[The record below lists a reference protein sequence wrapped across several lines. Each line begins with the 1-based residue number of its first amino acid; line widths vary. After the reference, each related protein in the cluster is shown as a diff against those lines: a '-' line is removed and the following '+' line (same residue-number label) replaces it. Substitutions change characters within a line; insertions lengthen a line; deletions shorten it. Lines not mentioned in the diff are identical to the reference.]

1 MYDNS
6 LGRPEYKSLTL
17 TDNTDRSAEAQDE
30 KWRWSSY
37 SDDRGNN
44 GFNRSLYRLQQTSI
58 LYGETNGRLEI
69 ISKGSSSTLSFLFVI
84 KGTLDL
90 IDIKKRK
97 IQTLGA
103 GNATSI
109 IDRPDVKAKIHPGSA
124 WVGYRVPI
132 TTLREY
138 FERLM
143 HRPYFQEQTFAPLHD
158 FRSGSAGALYQTLC
172 YVTEDLATATN
183 STKDVLTN
191 VYERLLLAKL
201 FMTKPDNV
209 TSLSTLTGRRISPR
223 YLQRAEGFMRENI
236 HNAVTLD
243 EIAEAAGCSARALQR
258 MFKEYRDT
266 SPMHV
271 LCEYRL
277 SAAHEA
283 ILSGSAR
290 NVTDLAIHLQ
300 FSNPGRFSSLYRNA
314 YGMSPSAMMR
324 FHEKNT

>member
-6 LGRPEYKSLTL
+6 LGRPEYKPLTA
-17 TDNTDRSAEAQDE
+17 TDGPDWEADAPHE

-37 SDDRGNN
+37 SDEKGNI
-44 GFNRSLYRLQQTSI
+44 GYNRNLYKLNQTSI
-58 LYGETNGRLEI
+58 IYGDTHGRLEM
-69 ISKGSSSTLSFLFVI
+69 ISKGGSSTLSFLFVI

-90 IDIKKRK
+90 VDVKKRK
-97 IQTLGA
+97 THTLVA

-109 IDRPDVKAKIHPGSA
+109 IDQPDVKAKIHPGCS
-124 WVGYRVPI
+124 WVAFDVPI

-143 HRPYFQEQTFAPLHD
+143 HRPYFQEQAFAPLHD
-158 FRSGSAGALYQTLC
+158 FRTGSAAALYQTLC
-172 YVTEDLATATN
+172 YVSEDLVNASH
-183 STKDVLTN
+183 STRDVLTG

-209 TSLSTLTGRRISPR
+209 NTLGNLSTRRISPR
-223 YLQRAEGFMRENI
+223 YLQRAEAFMRENI
-236 HNAVTLD
+236 HNAVSLD
-243 EIAEAAGCSARALQR
+243 EIADAAGCSARALQR
-258 MFKEYRDT
+258 MFKEYRDA

>member
-6 LGRPEYKSLTL
+6 LGKSDYKSLTISDD
-17 TDNTDRSAEAQDE
+17 TGPGANGSEE
-30 KWRWSSY
+30 KWRWSSF
-37 SDDRGNN
+37 SDEKGNI
-44 GFNRSLYRLQQTSI
+44 GFNRNVYPLQETSI
-58 LYGETNGRLEI
+58 VYGDTNGRLEI
-69 ISKGSSSTLSFLFVI
+69 LSKGASSTLTFIFVV
-84 KGTLDL
+84 KGTLDVM
-90 IDIKKRK
+90 DTKRRRL
-97 IQTLGA
+97 QTLSA
-103 GNATSI
+103 GNATSL
-109 IDRPDVKAKIHPGSA
+109 IDRPDIKVKIYPGSS
-124 WVGYRVPI
+124 WVAYRVPI
-132 TTLREY
+132 TKLREY

-143 HRPYFQEQTFAPLHD
+143 QRPYFQEQVFAPLHD
-158 FRSGSAGALYQTLC
+158 FRSGGASALYQTVC

-183 STKDVLTN
+183 STKGVLTS

-209 TSLSTLTGRRISPR
+209 NTLNNTAGRRIAPR
-223 YLQRAEGFMRENI
+223 YLQRAEAFMREHI
-236 HNAVTLD
+236 HDPVTLD
-243 EIAEAAGCSARALQR
+243 EIAEAAGCSPRALQR

>member
-6 LGRPEYKSLTL
+6 LGKSDYRSLTVA
-17 TDNTDRSAEAQDE
+17 DDTDREAEAPDE

-37 SDDRGNN
+37 SDDKGNI
-44 GFNRSLYRLQQTSI
+44 GYNRNLYKLQQTTI
-58 LYGETNGRLEI
+58 MYGDTHGRLEM
-69 ISKGSSSTLSFLFVI
+69 ISKGASSTLSFLFVI
-84 KGTLDL
+84 KGTIDL
-90 IDIKKRK
+90 IDMKKRK
-97 IQTLGA
+97 IQTLVA
-103 GNATSI
+103 GNATSV
-109 IDRPDVKAKIHPGSA
+109 IDRADVKAKIHPGCS
-124 WVGYRVPI
+124 WVAYRVPI

-143 HRPYFQEQTFAPLHD
+143 HRPYFQEQAFAPLHD
-158 FRSGSAGALYQTLC
+158 FRSGSAAALYQTLC
-172 YVTEDLATATN
+172 YVSEDLASANN
-183 STKDVLTN
+183 STRDVLTN

-209 TSLSTLTGRRISPR
+209 NTLNNMAGRRISPR
-223 YLQRAEGFMRENI
+223 YLQRAEAFMRENI

-243 EIAEAAGCSARALQR
+243 NIADAAGCSARALQR